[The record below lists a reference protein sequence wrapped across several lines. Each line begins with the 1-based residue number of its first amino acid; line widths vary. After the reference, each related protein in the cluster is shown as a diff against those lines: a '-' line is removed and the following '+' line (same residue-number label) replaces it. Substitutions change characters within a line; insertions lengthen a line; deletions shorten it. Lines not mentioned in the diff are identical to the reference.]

1 MSLFKHDDQPDETPV
16 APAGVPSQND
26 APADVTTTSAFKV
39 ASPADDDTDAQSAY
53 QALEKHRQEK
63 RRRSVRRAIVAVA
76 AIAGIAVVVAIAS
89 SMGSSSKSAAGS
101 MDTDVVTRGTFT
113 STVTASGAVEPVSS
127 SNVTP
132 EVDGIIDTVNV
143 SVGDV
148 VDMGD
153 TLFTLKNDTLD
164 KAVSDAAQ
172 QVKTAQ
178 NGVDSAQ
185 TAYDNAIN
193 AYNEAAEAYNKA
205 VASPQTTTTT
215 GQTAT
220 FDKATLQGAI
230 DSAEVAR
237 EGAVIALQTAN
248 EAYDQAVATAKKRT
262 VTSPATGTVIAVN
275 AVAGTAVSS
284 GASMATTAS
293 APLIQI
299 SDVSQ
304 MKVTVQA
311 NELDV
316 SKLAVGQ
323 SARATFSALPN
334 VTSDA
339 TVTSIATTATTAT
352 VTSTSTAASGTGVT
366 TYAVDLLI
374 PSPDAALKP
383 GMTASVAITTL
394 TLPDVL
400 MVPAAAVQTAEDG
413 TTYVS
418 VLTDPQKGTTDTRV
432 VSVKAT
438 STSQAAIEGNV
449 GEGDTVVLPSSATSS
464 TSASTAGL

>member
-1 MSLFKHDDQPDETPV
+1 VTPTSKLEVLSPDGGDPE
-16 APAGVPSQND
+16 
-26 APADVTTTSAFKV
+26 
-39 ASPADDDTDAQSAY
+39 AQSAY

-63 RRRSVRRAIVAVA
+63 RKKSVRRGIIVAAVAAGIVAVA
-76 AIAGIAVVVAIAS
+76 LVARS
-89 SMGSSSKSAAGS
+89 VGSSSTNAMSS

-127 SNVTP
+127 TNVTP
-132 EVDGIIDTVNV
+132 EVDGIIDTVKV
-143 SVGDV
+143 SVGDTV
-148 VDMGD
+148 EAGD
-153 TLFTLKNDTLD
+153 VLFTLKNDTLD
-164 KAVSDAAQ
+164 KAVNDAAQ

-185 TAYDNAIN
+185 TAYENAIN
-193 AYNEAAEAYNKA
+193 AYNSAADAYNKTIA
-205 VASPQTTTTT
+205 TGQVAS
-215 GQTAT
+215 

-230 DSAEVAR
+230 NSADVAR
-237 EGAVIALQTAN
+237 DGANIALQTAN
-248 EAYDQAVATAKKRT
+248 EAYDEAVATADKRT
-262 VTSPATGTVIAVN
+262 VTAPAAGTIIAVN

-284 GASMATTAS
+284 GATMSTTAT

-323 SARATFSALPN
+323 AAKATFSALPN

-339 TVTSIATTATTAT
+339 AITNIATTATAATA
-352 VTSTSTAASGTGVT
+352 TSTSTAASGTGVT

-400 MVPAAAVQTAEDG
+400 MVPAAAVQTGGDG
-413 TTYVS
+413 TAYVS
-418 VLTDPQKGTTDTRV
+418 VLTDPQRGTTDTRV

-449 GEGDTVVLPSSATSS
+449 SEGDTVVLPSSATSG
-464 TSASTAGL
+464 TSSSAEGL